1 MVREIVKVST
11 RHLLAG
17 VLLLAAATPAYAA
30 EELVVDLSRS
40 VVEITAGFVG
50 SELLLFGATDG
61 EGDLV
66 VIVRGP
72 LRDEIVR
79 RKERVAGIWVNRDE
93 LLFTGVPAFY
103 AVASNRP
110 MEEFLPEAVAAKN
123 WIGLENLLLLPHWK
137 QPYAENYDSFRAALI
152 RNKQRQGLY
161 SLQPGNVIFL
171 SSRLFRTRISFPS
184 TVSVGEYGI
193 DVYLVRDGKIVTVD
207 TTLLNVRKVG
217 FEAGVFDFA
226 HRHSL
231 AYGVLAILIAAM
243 AGWLA
248 SVMFRKS

>member
-1 MVREIVKVST
+1 MIREIVKVST

-17 VLLLAAATPAYAA
+17 VVLLAAATPAYAA
-30 EELVVDLSRS
+30 EELVVDLSKS
-40 VVEITAGFVG
+40 VVAITAGFVG

-61 EGDLV
+61 EGDVV

-79 RKERVAGIWVNRDE
+79 RKGRVAGIWVNRDE

-161 SLQPGNVIFL
+161 SRQPGNVIFL
-171 SSRLFRTRISFPS
+171 SGRLFRTKISFP
-184 TVSVGEYGI
+184 TAVSVGEYGI

-217 FEAGVFDFA
+217 FEAGVFGFA

-231 AYGVLAILIAAM
+231 AYGVLAIFIAAV

-248 SVMFRKS
+248 SVMFRES

>member
-1 MVREIVKVST
+1 MA

-17 VLLLAAATPAYAA
+17 VVLLAAATPAYAA

-40 VVEITAGFVG
+40 VVAITAGFVG

-72 LRDEIVR
+72 LRDEIGR

-110 MEEFLPEAVAAKN
+110 M
-123 WIGLENLLLLPHWK
+123 
-137 QPYAENYDSFRAALI
+137 
-152 RNKQRQGLY
+152 
-161 SLQPGNVIFL
+161 
-171 SSRLFRTRISFPS
+171 
-184 TVSVGEYGI
+184 
-193 DVYLVRDGKIVTVD
+193 
-207 TTLLNVRKVG
+207 
-217 FEAGVFDFA
+217 
-226 HRHSL
+226 
-231 AYGVLAILIAAM
+231 
-243 AGWLA
+243 
-248 SVMFRKS
+248 